1 MYEWQQLIQTVVNEM
16 DDAIM
21 RRDDQALTLRALAA
35 RLHYSEY
42 HATHK
47 FREIAGMSL
56 RTYLHQR
63 RLAFALKEV
72 RDTDRPLLDIALDY
86 GFSGQEAFT
95 RAFKALYGVT
105 PGVYRC
111 RPRPVVLRT
120 RIHPFDRYIFG
131 LGEIGMVKS
140 EQGVKT
146 YFVTIPAHKYLHLR
160 NYESNGYWDFWE
172 KQKNVPGGDCATVC
186 GLLDS
191 IPGKL
196 DDNGGAEADGM
207 AGQIMGYIN
216 DPKGRLC
223 AWNCPRIESYGVRL
237 PADYS
242 GPIPAPLELMDVPEG
257 EYMVFEHGPFDYEQE
272 CRTVEDKVETAMRD
286 FDYAA
291 NGCVLDTATPGRMT
305 YFYFVPGQYFKYI
318 RPIRREK

>member
-1 MYEWQQLIQTVVNEM
+1 MYEWQQLIQAVVNEM
-16 DDAIM
+16 DEAIM
-21 RRDDQALTLRALAA
+21 RHDDQALTLQALAA
-35 RLHYSEY
+35 RLHYSEF
-42 HATHK
+42 HATRK
-47 FREIAGMSL
+47 FREMAGMPL

-72 RDTDRPLLDIALDY
+72 RDSRRPLLDIALDY
-86 GFSGQEAFT
+86 GFSGQESFT

-105 PGVYRC
+105 PGTYR
-111 RPRPVVLRT
+111 REPKPVVLRT

-131 LGEIGMVKS
+131 MGEIGMIKS
-140 EQGVKT
+140 EEGVKT
-146 YFVTIPAHKYLHLR
+146 YFVTIPAHKYLHVR

-172 KQKNVPGGDCATVC
+172 KQKDVPGGDCATVC

-196 DDNGGAEADGM
+196 DDNGGAESDGM
-207 AGQIMGYIN
+207 AGQILAYSL
-216 DPKGRLC
+216 DPRGRLC
-223 AWNCPRIESYGVRL
+223 AWGYPRIESYGVRL
-237 PADYS
+237 PADYD
-242 GPIPAPLELMDVPEG
+242 GAVPAPLELMDVPEG
-257 EYMVFEHGPFDYEQE
+257 EYVVFEHGPFDYEQE
-272 CRTVEDKVETAMRD
+272 CRTVEDKVETAMRE

>member
-1 MYEWQQLIQTVVNEM
+1 M
-16 DDAIM
+16 DWE
-21 RRDDQALTLRALAA
+21 R
-35 RLHYSEY
+35 SVWS
-42 HATHK
+42 K
-47 FREIAGMSL
+47 
-56 RTYLHQR
+56 
-63 RLAFALKEV
+63 
-72 RDTDRPLLDIALDY
+72 
-86 GFSGQEAFT
+86 
-95 RAFKALYGVT
+95 
-105 PGVYRC
+105 
-111 RPRPVVLRT
+111 
-120 RIHPFDRYIFG
+120 
-131 LGEIGMVKS
+131 

-223 AWNCPRIESYGVRL
+223 AWNYPRIESYGVRL

-272 CRTVEDKVETAMRD
+272 CRTVENKVETAMRD